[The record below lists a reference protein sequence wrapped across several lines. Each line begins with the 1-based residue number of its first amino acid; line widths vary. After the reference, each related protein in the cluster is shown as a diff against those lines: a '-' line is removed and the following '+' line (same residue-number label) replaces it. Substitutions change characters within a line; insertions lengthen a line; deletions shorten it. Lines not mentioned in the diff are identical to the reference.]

1 MRDSHA
7 DNTRALKKKKK
18 KPSKTQQKHKSN
30 NFICKSAVYLQNKV
44 VMFELYLI
52 CHACVYKLMR
62 TKTNTAHFPHKQQCW
77 GILVKHI

>member
-7 DNTRALKKKKK
+7 DNTRALKKKEKK
-18 KPSKTQQKHKSN
+18 HQKTN
-30 NFICKSAVYLQNKV
+30 RNTNLTTLLQNKA